1 MKNILITVMLIV
13 VVVLLFNSIIA
24 DDTNGTKALIEQQGN
39 SANTKIRLINPQG
52 CCHEEATCSVN
63 AYATSHFYLY

>member
-24 DDTNGTKALIEQQGN
+24 NNTNGTKVLIEQQGN
-39 SANTKIRLINPQG
+39 TANSQIRLINP
-52 CCHEEATCSVN
+52 
-63 AYATSHFYLY
+63 

>member
-24 DDTNGTKALIEQQGN
+24 DDTNGTKALIEQQGTTV
-39 SANTKIRLINPQG
+39 NTTIRTINP
-52 CCHEEATCSVN
+52 
-63 AYATSHFYLY
+63 

>member
-13 VVVLLFNSIIA
+13 VVVLLFNTIIA

-39 SANTKIRLINPQG
+39 SVNTKIRTINP
-52 CCHEEATCSVN
+52 
-63 AYATSHFYLY
+63 

>member
-13 VVVLLFNSIIA
+13 VVVILFNTIIA

-39 SANTKIRLINPQG
+39 SVNTKIKTLSP
-52 CCHEEATCSVN
+52 
-63 AYATSHFYLY
+63 